1 MNRTLRTLAIGVAV
15 LVLLAPFMPQ
25 WALFLLTVA
34 FGKGLVV
41 LGLLLLMRAGLVP
54 FGQGLYYCLGGYAA
68 GLAGKAWQISDAFAL
83 LALGLLVAVLVAFIL
98 GMLLCRYRD
107 IFFAMLSLAFSMILY
122 GILVKSQALGSTDGF
137 NVAPPTFAGLAL
149 TPEQGRLAAFVLA
162 ALVVLGTAA
171 LLDAYLATP
180 LGRLAAAIRDNEI
193 RVEYMGASVQRVL
206 LIKQVVAAA
215 LAGLGGALTA
225 ITVGHI
231 DPEMS
236 YWTTSGEFVF
246 VTVMSGTG
254 NVLAPMIGSVLFE
267 ALRSLATERA
277 PNVWQMIPGTAL
289 LAIIMFL
296 PRGLWSVLERRRVLR

>member
-1 MNRTLRTLAIGVAV
+1 MNRTLRTLAIGVAG

-277 PNVWQMIPGTAL
+277 PNVWQMILGTAL